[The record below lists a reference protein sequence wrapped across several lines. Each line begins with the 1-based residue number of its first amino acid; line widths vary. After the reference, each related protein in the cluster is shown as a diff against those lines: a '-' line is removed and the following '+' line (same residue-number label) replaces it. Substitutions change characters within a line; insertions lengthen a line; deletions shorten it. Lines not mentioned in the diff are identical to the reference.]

1 MNDRMIHDYLE
12 GELLEEQSSMLFDE
26 LKNDP
31 EMREE
36 LELQLKINRLIGID
50 SSQTNTPA
58 ELTAALF
65 NRLNYS
71 IPINDANK
79 LISKRKV
86 FFWRYAVALLLLL
99 VLPTSYFV
107 YQKFGNGENIFSSNS
122 NVLSGKGANS
132 TNQSFV
138 DQQHKNGSNNT
149 NNSDNS
155 IIYGNKYNLSSKSEV
170 NNFKNSTATNTNKS
184 GITAN
189 ANNHDAINPLDRIVS
204 NLGNNSILSS
214 ANSKQGESITEQV
227 IVNRST
233 INDMNSLFGI
243 NTHSNLNAVNIV
255 NIEPAIASI
264 LNWLPNNNV
273 ALDIQ
278 LKNNVSSS
286 PNNNLNYSSNIYDN
300 LALTL
305 WYKLNYSISLGVEV
319 GRESFVQNFTTKDGL
334 IYSQMPVLNY
344 LGLGFNYT
352 AYNLELPLE
361 TIPYC
366 QVNAAATSIGPIVQF
381 ESGLTVAAYNKV
393 GVKLGIEYSTLYYN
407 VNKQI
412 YNSGKINFV
421 GTLVYTF

>member
-1 MNDRMIHDYLE
+1 MIHDYLE

-184 GITAN
+184 GIT